1 MTPAPLRRVAAAA
14 ACRHRRPHR
23 GASDEAEPSGAPA
36 QWLEHTQGRL
46 FFGGEDFYWVILVSS
61 QSRVFQPVVSCV
73 LVYILLSLTLLEV
86 MIEILFRPRAERLGT
101 HS

>member
-1 MTPAPLRRVAAAA
+1 MHPTRRSPAAPRLNGWSTR
-14 ACRHRRPHR
+14 R
-23 GASDEAEPSGAPA
+23 GAV
-36 QWLEHTQGRL
+36 